1 MKDKDYT
8 SVICKGFC
16 SFYREGKEDLCCGTY
31 LFLKNNLTLREL
43 CFLLDL
49 SKMDERPSECVFP
62 ADEEI
67 KRLVCNKCD
76 FLVDGC
82 DFREDGSHPPCGGY
96 SIIEMLLRH

>member
-8 SVICKGFC
+8 SIICKGFC
-16 SFYREGKEDLCCGTY
+16 SFYREGKEDLSCGTY
-31 LFLKNNLTLREL
+31 LFLRNNLTLCEL
-43 CFLLDL
+43 RSVLVL
-49 SKMDERPSECVFP
+49 SKMDDLPSGNVFP

-67 KRLVCNKCD
+67 KRLVCDKCD

-96 SIIEMLLRH
+96 SIIAMLLKH